1 MSPKTKIKLIKN
13 TNLNKILVQRKE
25 VIIRKKIR
33 YLPVRIKRNRLK
45 SSKQLKKRKEL
56 RKKNKFKSGTGKNK
70 QK

>member
-1 MSPKTKIKLIKN
+1 
-13 TNLNKILVQRKE
+13 VQRKE

-45 SSKQLKKRKEL
+45 SSKHLKKRKEL